1 MDNHSK
7 EVHGRIPKKSQKIVK
22 MKQPATGPREVR
34 PFVDHM
40 RVRKSEPTKKC
51 KICLNKFHTIDEVK
65 VGFFEY
71 TFYSS
76 M

>member
-7 EVHGRIPKKSQKIVK
+7 EVHGRIQKNFKKIGK
-22 MKQPATGPREVR
+22 MKEPLAPKEPR

-51 KICLNKFHTIDEVK
+51 KICLNKFYTMDDVK
-65 VGFFEY
+65 VGCGEL
-71 TFYSS
+71 FYLTE